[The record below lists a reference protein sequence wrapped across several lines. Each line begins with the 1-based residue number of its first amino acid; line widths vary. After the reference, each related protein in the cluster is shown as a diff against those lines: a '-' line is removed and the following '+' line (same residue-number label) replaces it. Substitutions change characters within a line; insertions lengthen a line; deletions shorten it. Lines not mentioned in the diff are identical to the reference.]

1 MNYRSLCS
9 ALSLCAFATQT
20 LAADWYAK
28 DNLQPGH
35 DPSMIRFEDGYA
47 LMSTNNNLQLWTS
60 EDAYSWRDHK
70 STVSG
75 VPQWAYTYSPNTEGI
90 WAPDIFYMNGE
101 YRVYYCVSEFGNR
114 NSAIGYQST
123 TSIMPGSDGYGWKD
137 HGHVFHT
144 KQGTDSYNAIDA
156 DVVKDTKGN
165 YWMAFGSFGLGIQLI
180 KLDATTG
187 YQASDDKTVYNIARR
202 TSKESDGA
210 EEGPSLIEHNGQY
223 FLFTAWDICCQQGPN
238 IEKTTYKTAYG
249 RADNVTG
256 PYKDR
261 AGYSMASGGGT
272 ILMER
277 YGRYVGPGGG
287 EAFQDLNR
295 VRFVHHY
302 YDLNGDKYNHIHIRD
317 VVFTDDN
324 WVEMGQPFL
333 GRYLSAEVEH
343 GALTRAVSGDL
354 KISYSETASNGEYLA
369 YVNTAGS
376 KIRLPM
382 NIMQAGD
389 YLLRYRYANG
399 GDAAANHKVTV
410 NGKSQTVT
418 LPPTGDWGTFPEKS
432 IVMVPATLK
441 RGGNFIEIEPSP
453 NGNFAELD
461 RIDFLRIIRD
471 TIPANG
477 FDNGIRVRLTADDEF
492 AIKNGGY
499 AIFEN
504 VVTDSIRSA
513 EVAIE
518 VKSLT
523 GGKLSIRDGKKDGTV
538 LSECELVAAN
548 EKFTSKGWTTV
559 NCSELKSLGGIK
571 DFYLTA
577 SGVSGEAIIRNIVF
591 ASSSGEIVCNQA
603 PCGPISSSG
612 KVIESSPS
620 SAAVSSS
627 GSAGKTDSA
636 SSDKTAITA
645 APLNVHSSISLNNGV
660 YTVHFDKPG
669 NYEVFAF
676 NTIGQLMARRS
687 ANGTADV
694 QFSNLPKGKYIFRV
708 IGALR

>member
-1 MNYRSLCS
+1 MRLGYSGVLGFVTLFG
-9 ALSLCAFATQT
+9 ALGGASVF
-20 LAADWYAK
+20 AADWYAK

-35 DPSMIRFEDGYA
+35 DPSMVRFEDGYA

-60 EDAYSWRDHK
+60 EDAYSWKDHR

-75 VPQWAYTYSPNTEGI
+75 VPQWAYTYAPKTEGI
-90 WAPDIFYMNGE
+90 WAPDLFYMNGE
-101 YRVYYCVSEFGNR
+101 YRVYYCVSEFGVR

-123 TSIMPGSDGYGWKD
+123 TSIMPGSNGYGWTD

-156 DVVKDTKGN
+156 DVVKDTEGN

-180 KLDATTG
+180 KLDAQSG

-202 TSKESDGA
+202 TSKESGGA

-223 FLFTAWDICCQQGPN
+223 FLFTAWDKCCQQGAN
-238 IEKTTYKTAYG
+238 IEQTTYKTAYG
-249 RADNVTG
+249 RADKVTG

-261 AGYSMASGGGT
+261 AGYSMTSGGGT
-272 ILMER
+272 ILLER

-317 VVFTDDN
+317 VVFTEDN
-324 WVEMGQPFL
+324 WAEMGQPFL

-343 GALTRAVSGDL
+343 GVLTRAVSGDL
-354 KISYSETASNGEYLA
+354 AITRSATASNGEYLA
-369 YVNTAGS
+369 YVNTEGS
-376 KIRLPM
+376 KIHLPM

-399 GDAAANHKVTV
+399 GDAAATHKITI

-418 LPPTGDWGTFPEKS
+418 LPPTGSWGTFPEKS
-432 IVMVPATLK
+432 VVTVSATLK
-441 RGGNFIEIEPSP
+441 RGGNFIDIEPLP

-461 RIDFLRIIRD
+461 RIDFLRVIRD

-477 FDNGIRVRLTADDEF
+477 FDNGIRVRLTKDDEL
-492 AIKNGGY
+492 AIKDGGY

-504 VVTDSIRSA
+504 VVTDSIRSQ
-513 EVAIE
+513 EVAVE
-518 VKSLT
+518 VKSVT

-548 EKFTSKGWTTV
+548 AKSAANGWTEIA
-559 NCSELKSLGGIK
+559 CSNLKGIGGVK

-577 SGVSGEAIIRNIVF
+577 SGISGELLVKNIVL
-591 ASSSGEIVCNQA
+591 ASGPGGIECTEEPCGEPESSSSEIASGSSSSG
-603 PCGPISSSG
+603 
-612 KVIESSPS
+612 
-620 SAAVSSS
+620 
-627 GSAGKTDSA
+627 TD
-636 SSDKTAITA
+636 AILQRA
-645 APLNVHSSISLNNGV
+645 HRRDLQVPAHKGYRDLKGRS
-660 YTVHFDKPG
+660 FDKQIR
-669 NYEVFAF
+669 Y
-676 NTIGQLMARRS
+676 
-687 ANGTADV
+687 
-694 QFSNLPKGKYIFRV
+694 RV
-708 IGALR
+708 MF

>member
-1 MNYRSLCS
+1 MGFRCSLGTV
-9 ALSLCAFATQT
+9 LGYVGLGVAFGVSVSS
-20 LAADWYAK
+20 AADWYAK

-60 EDAYSWRDHK
+60 EDAYTWKDHR

-75 VPQWAYTYSPNTEGI
+75 VPQWAYTYAPKTEGI

-101 YRVYYCVSEFGNR
+101 YRVYYCVSEFGKR
-114 NSAIGYQST
+114 NSAIGYQAT
-123 TSIMPGSDGYGWKD
+123 TSIMPGTSGYGWQD

-144 KQGTDSYNAIDA
+144 KDGTDKYNAIDA
-156 DVVKDTKGN
+156 DVVRDTEGN

-187 YQASDDKTVYNIARR
+187 LQANDDKTVYNIARR
-202 TSKESDGA
+202 TSTASGGA
-210 EEGPSLIEHNGQY
+210 EEGPSLIEHNGRY
-223 FLFTAWDICCQQGPN
+223 FLFTAWDKCCMQGN
-238 IEKTTYKTAYG
+238 DIEQTTYKTAYG
-249 RADNVTG
+249 RADKVTG
-256 PYKDR
+256 PYVDR
-261 AGYSMASGGGT
+261 AGYNMATGGGT
-272 ILMER
+272 ILLER

-317 VVFTDDN
+317 VVFTEDN
-324 WVEMGQPFL
+324 WAEMGQPFL

-343 GALTRAVSGDL
+343 GVLTRAVSGDL
-354 KISYSETASNGEYLA
+354 AITRSETASNGEYLA
-369 YVNTAGS
+369 YVNTEGS
-376 KIRLPM
+376 KIHLPM

-399 GDAAANHKVTV
+399 GDAAATHKVTV

-418 LPPTGDWGTFPEKS
+418 LPPTGSWGTFPEKS
-432 IVMVPATLK
+432 VVMVPATLK
-441 RGGNFIEIEPSP
+441 RGGNFIDIEPSP

-477 FDNGIRVRLTADDEF
+477 FDNGIRVRLTEDDEL

-504 VVTDSIRSA
+504 VVTDSIRSL
-513 EVAIE
+513 EVSIE
-518 VKSLT
+518 VERLT
-523 GGKLSIRDGKKDGTV
+523 GGKLSIRDGKRDGTV
-538 LSECELVAAN
+538 LSECELAAIN
-548 EKFTSKGWTTV
+548 ANSLDNGWTQIF
-559 NCSELKSLGGIK
+559 CSSLKGLSGVK

-577 SGVSGEAIIRNIVF
+577 SGVPGEVIVKNIVF
-591 ASSSGEIVCNQA
+591 ASRLGEIECTEEPCGDPVSSSSDPSTSSGTAEPQSS
-603 PCGPISSSG
+603 SSSG
-612 KVIESSPS
+612 
-620 SAAVSSS
+620 
-627 GSAGKTDSA
+627 T
-636 SSDKTAITA
+636 TAI
-645 APLNVHSSISLNNGV
+645 APRAVRHDSPAPARKAYRDLKGRS
-660 YTVHFDKPG
+660 FDKQIP
-669 NYEVFAF
+669 Y
-676 NTIGQLMARRS
+676 
-687 ANGTADV
+687 
-694 QFSNLPKGKYIFRV
+694 RV
-708 IGALR
+708 MF

>member
-1 MNYRSLCS
+1 MGMNGKKLVFAATALAMGASS
-9 ALSLCAFATQT
+9 AVAQS
-20 LAADWYAK
+20 WYAK

-35 DPSMIRFEDGYA
+35 DPSMTRFEDGYA

-60 EDAYSWRDHK
+60 EDAYSWTNHK

-75 VPQWAYTYSPNTEGI
+75 VPQWAYTYAPKTEGI

-101 YRVYYCVSEFGNR
+101 YRVYYCVSEFGAR

-123 TSIMPGSDGYGWKD
+123 TSIMPGTSGYGWKD

-156 DVVKDTKGN
+156 DVVRDTEGN

-187 YQASDDKTVYNIARR
+187 YQANDDKTVYNIARR
-202 TSKESDGA
+202 TSKASGGA

-223 FLFTAWDICCQQGPN
+223 FLFTAWDKCCMQGN
-238 IEKTTYKTAYG
+238 DIEQTTYKTAYG
-249 RADNVTG
+249 RADKVTG
-256 PYKDR
+256 PYMDR
-261 AGYSMASGGGT
+261 AGYNMASGGGT
-272 ILMER
+272 ILLER

-317 VVFTDDN
+317 VVFTEDN
-324 WVEMGQPFL
+324 WAEMGQPFL

-343 GALTRAVSGDL
+343 GVLTRAVSGDL
-354 KISYSETASNGEYLA
+354 AITRSTTASNGEYLA
-369 YVNTAGS
+369 YVNTEGS
-376 KIRLPM
+376 KIHLPM

-399 GDAAANHKVTV
+399 GDAAATHKVTI

-418 LPPTGDWGTFPEKS
+418 LPPTGSWGTFPENS

-441 RGGNFIEIEPSP
+441 RGGNFIDIEPSP

-461 RIDFLRIIRD
+461 RIDFLRVIRD

-477 FDNGIRVRLTADDEF
+477 FDNGIRVRLTKDDEL
-492 AIKNGGY
+492 AIKDGGY
-499 AIFEN
+499 AIYEN
-504 VVTDSIRSA
+504 VVTDSIKSQ
-513 EVAIE
+513 EVSVE
-518 VKSLT
+518 VKSVT

-548 EKFTSKGWTTV
+548 AKSVANGWTQIA
-559 NCSELKSLGGIK
+559 CSDLKSVGGVK

-577 SGVSGEAIIRNIVF
+577 SGVSGEVMLKNIVF
-591 ASSSGEIVCNQA
+591 ASAPGGIECTEE
-603 PCGPISSSG
+603 PCGEPESSSSEVAPESSSSG
-612 KVIESSPS
+612 
-620 SAAVSSS
+620 
-627 GSAGKTDSA
+627 TD
-636 SSDKTAITA
+636 AILQRA
-645 APLNVHSSISLNNGV
+645 HRHNLQQRDRKGYRDLKGRS
-660 YTVHFDKPG
+660 FDKQIR
-669 NYEVFAF
+669 Y
-676 NTIGQLMARRS
+676 
-687 ANGTADV
+687 
-694 QFSNLPKGKYIFRV
+694 RV
-708 IGALR
+708 MF

>member
-156 DVVKDTKGN
+156 DVVKDTEGN

>member
-9 ALSLCAFATQT
+9 ALSICAFAAQAF
-20 LAADWYAK
+20 AADWYAK

-35 DPSMIRFEDGYA
+35 DPSMIRFEDGYT

-123 TSIMPGSDGYGWKD
+123 TSIMPGATGYGWKD

-156 DVVKDTKGN
+156 DVVKDTEGN

-202 TSKESDGA
+202 TSKESGGA

-238 IEKTTYKTAYG
+238 IENTTYKTAYG

-302 YDLNGDKYNHIHIRD
+302 YDNSELGDKYNHIHIRD

-382 NIMQAGD
+382 NIMQAGN

-399 GDAAANHKVTV
+399 GDAAATHKVTV

-432 IVMVPATLK
+432 IVTVPATLK

-461 RIDFLRIIRD
+461 RIDFLRVIRD

-477 FDNGIRVRLTADDEF
+477 FDNGIRVRLTADNEF
-492 AIKNGGY
+492 AIKDGGY

-559 NCSELKSLGGIK
+559 NCSELKSLGGVK

-577 SGVSGEAIIRNIVF
+577 SGVSGEVIVKNIVF
-591 ASSSGEIVCNQA
+591 ASSSSEIVCNQA

-620 SAAVSSS
+620 SAAAPSSDSSS
-627 GSAGKTDSA
+627 KTDSA
-636 SSDKTAITA
+636 ASGKTAIA
-645 APLNVHSSISLNNGV
+645 AVPLNVHSSISLNGGI

-676 NTIGQLMARRS
+676 NPIGQLMAHRS

-694 QFSNLPKGKYIFRV
+694 QFSNLPKGKYIFKSIR
-708 IGALR
+708 R

>member
-1 MNYRSLCS
+1 MHFGMGFVV
-9 ALSLCAFATQT
+9 LSLASAA

-35 DPSMIRFEDGYA
+35 DPSMVRFEDGYA

-60 EDAYSWRDHK
+60 EDAYSWKDHK
-70 STVSG
+70 STVSAI
-75 VPQWAYTYSPNTEGI
+75 PQWAFQYAPGTEGI
-90 WAPDIFYMNGE
+90 WAPDVYYMNGE
-101 YRVYYCVSEFGNR
+101 FRVYYCVSVFGKR
-114 NSAIGYQST
+114 SSAIGYQST
-123 TSIMPGSDGYGWKD
+123 TSIVPGTSGYGWKD

-144 KQGTDSYNAIDA
+144 TTSDKYNAIDA
-156 DVVKDTKGN
+156 DVVRDTEGN

-187 YQASDDKTVYNIARR
+187 YQANDDKTVYNIARR
-202 TSKESDGA
+202 TSKASEGA
-210 EEGPSLIEHNGQY
+210 EEGPSLIEHNGKY
-223 FLFTAWDICCQQGPN
+223 FLFTAWDKCCQQGAN
-238 IEKTTYKTAYG
+238 IEQTTYKTAYG
-249 RADNVTG
+249 RADKVTG

-261 AGYSMASGGGT
+261 AGYDMANGGGT
-272 ILMER
+272 ILLER

-343 GALTRAVSGDL
+343 GVLTRAVSGDL
-354 KISYSETASNGEYLA
+354 AITRSNTASNGEYLA
-369 YVNTAGS
+369 YVNTEGS

-399 GDAAANHKVTV
+399 GDAAATHKVTV

-418 LPPTGDWGTFPEKS
+418 LPPTGSWGTFPEKS
-432 IVMVPATLK
+432 VVMVPATLK

-461 RIDFLRIIRD
+461 RIDFLRVIRD
-471 TIPANG
+471 TIPTNG
-477 FDNGIRVRLTADDEF
+477 FDNGIRVRLTEDDEL

-504 VVTDSIRSA
+504 VVTDSIRSL
-513 EVAIE
+513 EVSIE
-518 VKSLT
+518 VERLT

-538 LSECELVAAN
+538 LSECELAAIN
-548 EKFTSKGWTTV
+548 ANSLDNGWTQIF
-559 NCSELKSLGGIK
+559 CSSLKGLGGVK

-577 SGVSGEAIIRNIVF
+577 SGVSGEVIVKNIVF
-591 ASSSGEIVCNQA
+591 ASRLGEIECTEE
-603 PCGPISSSG
+603 PCGESSNSLPLSSSG
-612 KVIESSPS
+612 
-620 SAAVSSS
+620 AVEGSSS
-627 GSAGKTDSA
+627 SSTTLMARAVPVMSGYSVAWEGAG
-636 SSDKTAITA
+636 
-645 APLNVHSSISLNNGV
+645 
-660 YTVHFDKPG
+660 YTLRFDRPG
-669 NYEVFAF
+669 NYNVYVM
-676 NTIGQLMARRS
+676 NPMGQLMARKVTHMES
-687 ANGTADV
+687 EV
-694 QFSNLPKGKYIFRV
+694 QMQLPKGVYIFRV
-708 IGALR
+708 MER

>member
-1 MNYRSLCS
+1 MEAFMVLGLKFHDMFGSFAVV
-9 ALSLCAFATQT
+9 ALGVSSVF
-20 LAADWYAK
+20 AADWYAK

-35 DPSMIRFEDGYA
+35 DPSMVRFEDGYA

-60 EDAYSWRDHK
+60 EDAYTWKDHK
-70 STVSG
+70 STVSAI
-75 VPQWAYTYSPNTEGI
+75 PQWAYQYAPGTEGI
-90 WAPDIFYMNGE
+90 WAPDLYYMNGE
-101 YRVYYCVSEFGNR
+101 FRAYYCVSVFGKR
-114 NSAIGYQST
+114 SSAIGYTAT
-123 TSIMPGSDGYGWKD
+123 TSIVPGTSGYGWKD

-144 KQGTDSYNAIDA
+144 TTSDKYNAIDA
-156 DVVKDTKGN
+156 DVVRDTEGN

-180 KLDATTG
+180 KLDAASG

-202 TSKESDGA
+202 TSKASEGA

-223 FLFTAWDICCQQGPN
+223 FLFTAWDKCCQQGAN
-238 IEKTTYKTAYG
+238 IEQTTYKTAYG
-249 RADNVTG
+249 RADKVTG
-256 PYKDR
+256 PYMGR
-261 AGYSMASGGGT
+261 AGYDMANGGGT

-354 KISYSETASNGEYLA
+354 VITRSNTASNGEYLA

-382 NIMQAGD
+382 NIMQAGE

-399 GDAAANHKVTV
+399 GDAAANHKVTI
-410 NGKSQTVT
+410 NGKSQTVV
-418 LPPTGDWGTFPEKS
+418 LPPTGSWGTFPEKS
-432 IVMVPATLK
+432 VVMVPATLK
-441 RGGNFIEIEPSP
+441 RGGNFIDIEPQP

-461 RIDFLRIIRD
+461 RIDFLRVIRD

-477 FDNGIRVRLTADDEF
+477 FDNGIRVRLTEDDKL
-492 AIKNGGY
+492 AMKDGGY

-504 VVTDSIRSA
+504 VVTDSI
-513 EVAIE
+513 VDKNQVYLY
-518 VKSLT
+518 VKNASS
-523 GGKLSIRDGKKDGTV
+523 GKLAIRDGKKDGSEIVSCDLTQASAAGDGWSVV
-538 LSECELVAAN
+538 LCSDFEN
-548 EKFTSKGWTTV
+548 KGGV
-559 NCSELKSLGGIK
+559 K

-577 SGVSGEAIIRNIVF
+577 SGVSGEVVVGNIVF
-591 ASSSGEIVCNQA
+591 AAEENCVDSCDESSS
-603 PCGPISSSG
+603 SSSTTSIDYSRNFGAGALGVFAHSAPKFTVAFTG
-612 KVIESSPS
+612 KS
-620 SAAVSSS
+620 
-627 GSAGKTDSA
+627 
-636 SSDKTAITA
+636 
-645 APLNVHSSISLNNGV
+645 
-660 YTVHFDKPG
+660 YTVHFDNPG
-669 NYEVFAF
+669 NYDVYIL
-676 NTIGQLMARRS
+676 NPMGQLLTHKVVRMES
-687 ANGTADV
+687 EV
-694 QFSNLPKGKYIFRV
+694 QMQGLPKGNYIFRV
-708 IGALR
+708 MEH

>member
-1 MNYRSLCS
+1 MCLGFRCRLGAMFGCVG
-9 ALSLCAFATQT
+9 LGVAFGVSFAFS
-20 LAADWYAK
+20 ADWYAK

-35 DPSMIRFEDGYA
+35 DPSMVRFEDGYA

-60 EDAYSWRDHK
+60 EDAYTWRDHK
-70 STVSG
+70 STVSAI
-75 VPQWAYTYSPNTEGI
+75 PQWAYEYAPGTEGI
-90 WAPDIFYMNGE
+90 WAPDLYYMNGE
-101 YRVYYCVSEFGNR
+101 FRAYYCVSVFGKR
-114 NSAIGYQST
+114 SSAIGYQAT
-123 TSIMPGSDGYGWKD
+123 TSIMPGTEGYGWKD

-144 KQGTDSYNAIDA
+144 VTSDKYNAIDA
-156 DVVKDTKGN
+156 DVVRDTEGN

-180 KLDATTG
+180 KLDSQSG

-202 TSKESDGA
+202 TSKASEGA
-210 EEGPSLIEHNGQY
+210 EEGPSLIEHGGKY
-223 FLFTAWDICCQQGPN
+223 FLFTAWDKCCQQGAN
-238 IEKTTYKTAYG
+238 IEQTTYKTAYG
-249 RADNVTG
+249 RADKVTG

-261 AGYSMASGGGT
+261 AGNDMATGGGT
-272 ILMER
+272 ILLER

-317 VVFTDDN
+317 VVFTEDN
-324 WVEMGQPFL
+324 WAEMGQPFL

-343 GALTRAVSGDL
+343 GVLTRAVSGDL
-354 KISYSETASNGEYLA
+354 AITRSNTASNGEYLA
-369 YVNTAGS
+369 YVNTEGS

-399 GDAAANHKVTV
+399 GDAAATHKVTV

-418 LPPTGDWGTFPEKS
+418 LPPTGEWGTFPEKS
-432 IVMVPATLK
+432 VVMVPAKLK
-441 RGGNFIEIEPSP
+441 RGGNFIELEPSP

-461 RIDFLRIIRD
+461 RIDFLRVIRD

-492 AIKNGGY
+492 AIKDGGY

-504 VVTDSIRSA
+504 VVTDSIKSVD
-513 EVAIE
+513 VAIE

-548 EKFTSKGWTTV
+548 AKSVANGWTTV
-559 NCSELKSLGGIK
+559 TCSNLKSIGGVK
-571 DFYLTA
+571 DFYLIA
-577 SGVSGEAIIRNIVF
+577 SGISGEAIVRNIVF
-591 ASSSGEIVCNQA
+591 ASSSSGEIVCNQE
-603 PCGPISSSG
+603 PCGEPLSSSSLVDLTGSSSSSEIAGILSSSSG
-612 KVIESSPS
+612 
-620 SAAVSSS
+620 
-627 GSAGKTDSA
+627 T
-636 SSDKTAITA
+636 TAIVPHVVRHDSQ
-645 APLNVHSSISLNNGV
+645 APARKAYRDLKGRA
-660 YTVHFDKPG
+660 FDRQIP
-669 NYEVFAF
+669 Y
-676 NTIGQLMARRS
+676 
-687 ANGTADV
+687 
-694 QFSNLPKGKYIFRV
+694 RV
-708 IGALR
+708 MF

>member
-156 DVVKDTKGN
+156 DVVKYTKGN

>member
-1 MNYRSLCS
+1 MRMGFGDVLGLAVLTG
-9 ALSLCAFATQT
+9 ALGGSSVF
-20 LAADWYAK
+20 AADWYAK

-35 DPSMIRFEDGYA
+35 DPSMVRFEDGYA

-60 EDAYSWRDHK
+60 EDAYTWADHK
-70 STVSG
+70 STVGG
-75 VPQWAYTYSPNTEGI
+75 VPQWAYTYAPKTEGI
-90 WAPDIFYMNGE
+90 WAPDLFYMNGE
-101 YRVYYCVSEFGNR
+101 YRVYYCVSEFGAR

-123 TSIMPGSDGYGWKD
+123 ASIMPGTSGYGWKD

-144 KQGTDSYNAIDA
+144 KQGADSYNAIDA
-156 DVVKDTKGN
+156 DVVKDTEGN

-187 YQASDDKTVYNIARR
+187 YQASDDKTVYNIATR
-202 TSKESDGA
+202 TSKASGGA

-223 FLFTAWDICCQQGPN
+223 FLFTAWDKCCQQGAN
-238 IEKTTYKTAYG
+238 IEQTTYKTAYG

-261 AGYSMASGGGT
+261 AGYDMAKGGGT
-272 ILMER
+272 ILLER

-302 YDLNGDKYNHIHIRD
+302 YDLNGDKFNHIHIRD

-333 GRYLSAEVEH
+333 GRYLSAEAEH
-343 GALTRAVSGDL
+343 GVLTRAVSGDL
-354 KISYSETASNGEYLA
+354 VVERSNTASNGEYLA
-369 YVNTAGS
+369 YVNTEGT
-376 KIRLPM
+376 KIHLPM

-399 GDAAANHKVTV
+399 GDAAATHRVTV
-410 NGKSQTVT
+410 NGKSQIVT
-418 LPPTGDWGTFPEKS
+418 LPPTGSWGTFPEKS
-432 IVMVPATLK
+432 VVMVPATLK
-441 RGGNFIEIEPSP
+441 RGGNFIDIEPVP

-461 RIDFLRIIRD
+461 RIDFLRVITD

-477 FDNGIRVRLTADDEF
+477 FDNGIRVRLTKDDEL
-492 AIKNGGY
+492 AMKDGGY

-504 VVTDSIRSA
+504 VVTDSIKSL
-513 EVAIE
+513 EVSVE
-518 VKSLT
+518 VKSVT

-559 NCSELKSLGGIK
+559 NCTNLKGIGGVK

-577 SGVSGEAIIRNIVF
+577 SGVSGEVMLKNIVF
-591 ASSSGEIVCNQA
+591 ASAPAENVCNNE
-603 PCGPISSSG
+603 PCDESSS
-612 KVIESSPS
+612 SSTTS
-620 SAAVSSS
+620 
-627 GSAGKTDSA
+627 
-636 SSDKTAITA
+636 I
-645 APLNVHSSISLNNGV
+645 APREILQNLQQPVRKGYRDLKGRS
-660 YTVHFDKPG
+660 FDKQIP
-669 NYEVFAF
+669 Y
-676 NTIGQLMARRS
+676 
-687 ANGTADV
+687 
-694 QFSNLPKGKYIFRV
+694 RV
-708 IGALR
+708 MF

>member
-1 MNYRSLCS
+1 MFGMGSRYGVRAMFGRVGLG
-9 ALSLCAFATQT
+9 LAFGVSVSS
-20 LAADWYAK
+20 AADWYAK

-35 DPSMIRFEDGYA
+35 DPSMVRFEDGYA

-60 EDAYSWRDHK
+60 EDAYTWQNHK

-75 VPQWAYTYSPNTEGI
+75 VPQWAYTYAPKTEGI

-101 YRVYYCVSEFGNR
+101 YRVYYCVSEFGKR
-114 NSAIGYQST
+114 NSAIGYQAT
-123 TSIMPGSDGYGWKD
+123 TSIMPGTTGYGWKD

-144 KQGTDSYNAIDA
+144 KDGTDKYNAIDA
-156 DVVKDTKGN
+156 DVVKDTEGN

-180 KLDATTG
+180 KLDAQSG

-202 TSKESDGA
+202 TSKASNGA
-210 EEGPSLIEHNGQY
+210 EEGPSLIEHGGQY
-223 FLFTAWDICCQQGPN
+223 FLFTAWDICCQQGAD

-256 PYKDR
+256 PYVDR
-261 AGYSMASGGGT
+261 AGYNMATGGGT
-272 ILMER
+272 ILLER

-317 VVFTDDN
+317 VVFTEDN
-324 WVEMGQPFL
+324 WAEMGQPFL

-343 GALTRAVSGDL
+343 GVLTRAVSGDL
-354 KISYSETASNGEYLA
+354 AITRSNTASNGEYLA
-369 YVNTAGS
+369 YVNTEGS

-399 GDAAANHKVTV
+399 GDAAATHKVTV

-418 LPPTGDWGTFPEKS
+418 LPPTGSWGTFPENS
-432 IVMVPATLK
+432 VVMVPATLK
-441 RGGNFIEIEPSP
+441 RGGNFIELEPSP

-461 RIDFLRIIRD
+461 RIDFLRVIRD

-477 FDNGIRVRLTADDEF
+477 FDNGIRVRLTDEDEL
-492 AIKNGGY
+492 AIKDGGY

-504 VVTDSIRSA
+504 VVTDSIRSV
-513 EVAIE
+513 EVAVE

-548 EKFTSKGWTTV
+548 EKSTTNGWTTV
-559 NCSELKSLGGIK
+559 TCSNLKSIGGVK

-577 SGVSGEAIIRNIVF
+577 SGVSGEAIVKNIVF
-591 ASSSGEIVCNQA
+591 ASSSGEIVCNQE
-603 PCGPISSSG
+603 PCGDPVSSSSEVAPESSSSG
-612 KVIESSPS
+612 
-620 SAAVSSS
+620 
-627 GSAGKTDSA
+627 T
-636 SSDKTAITA
+636 TAI
-645 APLNVHSSISLNNGV
+645 APRAVRRDMQVPARKGYRDLKGRS
-660 YTVHFDKPG
+660 FDKQIR
-669 NYEVFAF
+669 Y
-676 NTIGQLMARRS
+676 
-687 ANGTADV
+687 
-694 QFSNLPKGKYIFRV
+694 RV
-708 IGALR
+708 MF

>member
-1 MNYRSLCS
+1 MHFGMGFVV
-9 ALSLCAFATQT
+9 LSLASAA

-35 DPSMIRFEDGYA
+35 DPSMVRFEDGYA

-60 EDAYSWRDHK
+60 EDAYSWKDHK
-70 STVSG
+70 STVSAI
-75 VPQWAYTYSPNTEGI
+75 PQWAFQYVPGTEGI
-90 WAPDIFYMNGE
+90 WAPDVYYMNGE
-101 YRVYYCVSEFGNR
+101 FRVYYCVSVFGKR
-114 NSAIGYQST
+114 SSAIGYQST
-123 TSIMPGSDGYGWKD
+123 TSIVPGTSGYGWKD

-144 KQGTDSYNAIDA
+144 TTSDKYNAIDA
-156 DVVKDTKGN
+156 DVVRDTEGN

-187 YQASDDKTVYNIARR
+187 YQANDDKTVYNIARR
-202 TSKESDGA
+202 TSKASEGA
-210 EEGPSLIEHNGQY
+210 EEGPSLIEHNGKY
-223 FLFTAWDICCQQGPN
+223 FLFTAWDKCCQQGAN
-238 IEKTTYKTAYG
+238 IEQTTYKTAYG
-249 RADNVTG
+249 RADKVTG

-261 AGYSMASGGGT
+261 AGYDMANGGGT
-272 ILMER
+272 ILLER

-343 GALTRAVSGDL
+343 GVLTRAVSGDL
-354 KISYSETASNGEYLA
+354 AITRSNTASNGEYLA
-369 YVNTAGS
+369 YVNTEGS

-399 GDAAANHKVTV
+399 GDAAATHKVTV

-418 LPPTGDWGTFPEKS
+418 LPPTGSWGTFPENS
-432 IVMVPATLK
+432 VVMVPATLK

-461 RIDFLRIIRD
+461 RIDFLRVIRD

-477 FDNGIRVRLTADDEF
+477 FDNGIRVRLTEDDEL

-504 VVTDSIRSA
+504 VVTDSIRSL
-513 EVAIE
+513 EVSIE
-518 VKSLT
+518 VERLT

-538 LSECELVAAN
+538 LSECELAAIN
-548 EKFTSKGWTTV
+548 ANSLDNGWTQIF
-559 NCSELKSLGGIK
+559 CSSLKGLGGVK

-577 SGVSGEAIIRNIVF
+577 SGVSGEVIVKNIVF
-591 ASSSGEIVCNQA
+591 ASRLGEIECTEE
-603 PCGPISSSG
+603 PCGESSNSLPLSSSG
-612 KVIESSPS
+612 
-620 SAAVSSS
+620 AVEGSSS
-627 GSAGKTDSA
+627 SSTTLMARAVPVMSGYSVAWEGAG
-636 SSDKTAITA
+636 
-645 APLNVHSSISLNNGV
+645 
-660 YTVHFDKPG
+660 YTLRFDRPG
-669 NYEVFAF
+669 NYNVYVM
-676 NTIGQLMARRS
+676 NPMGQLMARKVTHMES
-687 ANGTADV
+687 EV
-694 QFSNLPKGKYIFRV
+694 QMQLPKGVYIFRV
-708 IGALR
+708 MER

>member
-1 MNYRSLCS
+1 MKVLNKVSSAMTLAMVGALCVS
-9 ALSLCAFATQT
+9 AVS
-20 LAADWYAK
+20 AADWYAK

-35 DPSMIRFEDGYA
+35 DPSMVRFEDGYA

-60 EDAYSWRDHK
+60 EDAYSWQNHK
-70 STVSG
+70 STVSAI
-75 VPQWAYTYSPNTEGI
+75 PQWAYQYAPGTEGI
-90 WAPDIFYMNGE
+90 WAPDIYYMNGE
-101 YRVYYCVSEFGNR
+101 FRVYYCVSVFGKR
-114 NSAIGYQST
+114 SSAIGYTAT
-123 TSIMPGSDGYGWKD
+123 TSIVPGTTGYGWKD
-137 HGHVFHT
+137 HGHVIHT
-144 KQGTDSYNAIDA
+144 VTSDKYNAIDA
-156 DVVKDTKGN
+156 DVVRDTEGN

-180 KLDATTG
+180 KLDGKTG
-187 YQASDDKTVYNIARR
+187 YQASDDKTIYNIARR
-202 TSKESDGA
+202 TSKASNGA
-210 EEGPSLIEHNGQY
+210 EEGPSLIEHGGKY
-223 FLFTAWDICCQQGPN
+223 FLFTAWDICCQQGN
-238 IEKTTYKTAYG
+238 DIEKTTYKTAYG
-249 RADNVTG
+249 RADKVTG

-261 AGYSMASGGGT
+261 SGADMATGGGT

-302 YDLNGDKYNHIHIRD
+302 YDLNGDKFNHIHIRD

-343 GALTRAVSGDL
+343 GVLTRAVSGDL
-354 KISYSETASNGEYLA
+354 AITRSNTASNGEYLA

-382 NIMQAGD
+382 NIMQAGE

-399 GDAAANHKVTV
+399 GDAAATHKVTV

-418 LPPTGDWGTFPEKS
+418 LPPTGSWGTFPEKS

-461 RIDFLRIIRD
+461 RIDFLRVIQD

-477 FDNGIRVRLTADDEF
+477 FDNGIRVRLTDNDEF
-492 AIKNGGY
+492 AIKDGGY

-504 VVTDSIRSA
+504 VVTDSIKST

-518 VKSLT
+518 VKNLT

-548 EKFTSKGWTTV
+548 AKSVANGWTTV
-559 NCSELKSLGGIK
+559 NCSNLKSIGGVK

-577 SGVSGEAIIRNIVF
+577 SGVSGEAIVRNIVF
-591 ASSSGEIVCNQA
+591 ASASSEIVCNS
-603 PCGPISSSG
+603 PSTGSGTDGCGDPISSSG
-612 KVIESSPS
+612 GFS
-620 SAAVSSS
+620 SSS
-627 GSAGKTDSA
+627 GTLMESSSSGRTAIHDVRRAFIGTDSQN
-636 SSDKTAITA
+636 STRKSFHDLK
-645 APLNVHSSISLNNGV
+645 GRR
-660 YTVHFDKPG
+660 FDDQIP
-669 NYEVFAF
+669 YRMMF
-676 NTIGQLMARRS
+676 
-687 ANGTADV
+687 
-694 QFSNLPKGKYIFRV
+694 
-708 IGALR
+708 

>member
-1 MNYRSLCS
+1 MEMKVLNKVSSAMTLAMVGALCVS
-9 ALSLCAFATQT
+9 AVS
-20 LAADWYAK
+20 AADWYAK

-35 DPSMIRFEDGYA
+35 DPSMVRFEDGYA

-60 EDAYSWRDHK
+60 EDAYSWQNHK
-70 STVSG
+70 STVSAI
-75 VPQWAYTYSPNTEGI
+75 PQWAYQYAPGTEGI
-90 WAPDIFYMNGE
+90 WAPDIYYMNGE
-101 YRVYYCVSEFGNR
+101 FRVYYCVSVFGKR
-114 NSAIGYQST
+114 SSAIGYTAT
-123 TSIMPGSDGYGWKD
+123 TSIVPGTTGYGWKD
-137 HGHVFHT
+137 HGHVIHT
-144 KQGTDSYNAIDA
+144 VTSDKYNAIDA
-156 DVVKDTKGN
+156 DVVRDTEGN

-180 KLDATTG
+180 KLDGKTG
-187 YQASDDKTVYNIARR
+187 YQASDDKTIYNIARR
-202 TSKESDGA
+202 TSKASNGA
-210 EEGPSLIEHNGQY
+210 EEGPSLIEHGGKY
-223 FLFTAWDICCQQGPN
+223 FLFTAWDICCQQGN
-238 IEKTTYKTAYG
+238 DIEKTTYKTAYG
-249 RADNVTG
+249 RADKVTG

-261 AGYSMASGGGT
+261 SGADMATGGGT

-302 YDLNGDKYNHIHIRD
+302 YDLNGDKFNHIHIRD

-343 GALTRAVSGDL
+343 GVLTRAVSGDL
-354 KISYSETASNGEYLA
+354 AITRSNTASNGEYLA

-382 NIMQAGD
+382 NIMPAGE

-399 GDAAANHKVTV
+399 GDAAATHKVTV

-418 LPPTGDWGTFPEKS
+418 LPPTGSWGTFPEKS

-461 RIDFLRIIRD
+461 RIDFLRVIQD

-477 FDNGIRVRLTADDEF
+477 FDNGIRVRLTDNDEF
-492 AIKNGGY
+492 AIKDGGY

-504 VVTDSIRSA
+504 VVTDSIKST

-518 VKSLT
+518 VKNLT

-548 EKFTSKGWTTV
+548 AKSVANGWTTV
-559 NCSELKSLGGIK
+559 NCSNLKSIGGVK

-577 SGVSGEAIIRNIVF
+577 SGVSGEAIVRNIVF
-591 ASSSGEIVCNQA
+591 ASASSEIVCNS
-603 PCGPISSSG
+603 PSTGSGTDGCGDPISSSG
-612 KVIESSPS
+612 GFS
-620 SAAVSSS
+620 SSS
-627 GSAGKTDSA
+627 GTLMESSSSGRTAIHDVRRAFIGTDSQN
-636 SSDKTAITA
+636 STRKSFHDLK
-645 APLNVHSSISLNNGV
+645 GRR
-660 YTVHFDKPG
+660 FDDQIP
-669 NYEVFAF
+669 YRMMF
-676 NTIGQLMARRS
+676 
-687 ANGTADV
+687 
-694 QFSNLPKGKYIFRV
+694 
-708 IGALR
+708 